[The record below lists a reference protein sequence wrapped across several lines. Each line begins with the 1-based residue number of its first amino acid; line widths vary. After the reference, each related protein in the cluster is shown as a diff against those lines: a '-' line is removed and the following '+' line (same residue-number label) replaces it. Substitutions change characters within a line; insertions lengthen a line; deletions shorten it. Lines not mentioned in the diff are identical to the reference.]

1 MQAKILIKEIKKFI
15 LTNVNFW
22 MKKMIYLRK
31 IFKNQDG
38 ATAIEYAL
46 LAALIGIFCIGA
58 FTYLGDE
65 VQDTTVG
72 AADGLKKAQADAV
85 TQRGVYKRD

>member
-1 MQAKILIKEIKKFI
+1 
-15 LTNVNFW
+15 
-22 MKKMIYLRK
+22 MKLFRK
-31 IFKNQDG
+31 LFKNEDG

-65 VQDTTVG
+65 VSDTTAG
-72 AADGLKKAQADAV
+72 AAEGLEKAKEDADAAA
-85 TQRGVYKRD
+85 TKYTRD